1 MTDNEKR
8 AHDLAIA
15 ITSATMKP
23 EFLINEPLE
32 ADGHTLIFNPYE
44 KYQKAYKALL
54 KAFDDDYPKG
64 R

>member
-15 ITSATMKP
+15 ITYVTMKP

-32 ADGHTLIFNPYE
+32 SDGHTLIFNPYE
-44 KYQKAYKALL
+44 KYQQAYKALL
-54 KAFDDDYPKG
+54 KAFNDDYPEG